1 MRLSPTLLPI
11 LALFMFSCT
20 KDSKHNSVASPTGT
34 PRGAASQFTN
44 LARYSGSDYS
54 QSISV
59 EYANELIGSY
69 LKSVDYPRLDTAI
82 RSFAYDADTLRSYLA
97 DTSIKTIRFHMAHSP
112 SYYNTNKDQYR
123 GLSAQSLTLVIVGYG
138 NEDNMIRNNQN
149 GVYEHCYPCPA
160 TCRINDIGLLQ

>member
-20 KDSKHNSVASPTGT
+20 KDSKHNSVSPAGV
-34 PRGAASQFTN
+34 PRGTASQFRN

-54 QSISV
+54 RSIPV
-59 EYANELIGSY
+59 EFANNLIGSY
-69 LKSVDYPRLDTAI
+69 LNSVGYPQQDTAI

-112 SYYNTNKDQYR
+112 AYYSTNNNQFA
-123 GLSAQSLTLVIVGYG
+123 GLAAQSLTIIIVGYG
-138 NEDNMIRNNQN
+138 NEDNMIRNNQG
-149 GVYEHCYPCPA
+149 GVYEYAYPCPY
-160 TCRINDIGLLQ
+160 TCGSRDKALLQ